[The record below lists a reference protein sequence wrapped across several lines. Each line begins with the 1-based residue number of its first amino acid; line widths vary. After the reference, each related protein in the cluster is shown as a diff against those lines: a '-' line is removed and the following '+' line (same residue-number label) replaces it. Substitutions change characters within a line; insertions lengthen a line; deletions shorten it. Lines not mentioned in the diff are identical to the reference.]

1 MNIKESSSILK
12 LPYINQNYEDEL
24 KEAKLTN
31 MDMELFLEQLLL
43 KEVELRRDNGT
54 KSRLR
59 RAKFPFK
66 KYLEDFK
73 YSKYNSSLQREFK
86 ELITLDFITNDE
98 NAIFIGTP
106 GSGKTHFAI
115 GLGIKACLSGK
126 SVLFVSVP
134 DLVVQIH
141 EAVNNSVFTSYK
153 RKFEKFDL
161 VILDELGYVSF
172 SKEES
177 EILFNLLSSRYSK
190 GATIITTNLTFDRWN
205 EVFGDNMVTSALVD
219 RLAFKAHIL
228 DMTLD
233 TSYRY
238 EETVAWNSK
247 KK

>member
-1 MNIKESSSILK
+1 MKISESSSILK
-12 LPYINQNYEDEL
+12 LPYTNQNYKDEIQ
-24 KEAKLTN
+24 EARLAN
-31 MDMELFLEQLLL
+31 MDLEAFLEQLLL
-43 KEVELRRDNGT
+43 KEVELRRNNGT

-66 KYLEDFK
+66 KCLEDFK

-86 ELITLDFITNDE
+86 ELATLDFISNDE

-115 GLGIKACLSGK
+115 GLGMKACLSGK
-126 SVLFVSVP
+126 TVLFVSVP

-141 EAVNNSVFTSYK
+141 EAINNSVFTSYK
-153 RKFEKFDL
+153 RKFEKYDL

-172 SKEES
+172 NKEES
-177 EILFNLLSSRYSK
+177 EILFNLLSRRYSK
-190 GATIITTNLTFDRWN
+190 GSTIITTNLTFDRWN
-205 EVFGDNMVTSALVD
+205 EVFGDNMVTSALID

-238 EETVAWNSK
+238 EETMAWNSK